1 MDSKQIL
8 LIKNKNL
15 PQNQIK
21 ADNINCNTK
30 FADQNKNLNE
40 SMITTS
46 TSSLS
51 VNNKNNLH
59 HPNYKTSK
67 KKNFHIPMPKKKIQN
82 NKILKTQKMKPKIK
96 IQLII

>member
-67 KKNFHIPMPKKKIQN
+67 KKFSYSNDAVGYCGRSRHPVQRSHD
-82 NKILKTQKMKPKIK
+82 
-96 IQLII
+96 